1 MAETHTYTTAL
12 RWNQD
17 RKGVLSSQG
26 LPKIEVAT
34 PPEFPKG
41 HPGIWSPEHMFV
53 AAAEICLMTTFLAI
67 AEKSRLEFSE
77 YSSQAVGTLEKT
89 DAGYLMTKI
98 LIKPKVVIPDQ
109 AQAERALRIVEM
121 AEKHCLIS
129 NSMKTEV
136 SIAPEVITAQES

>member
-1 MAETHTYTTAL
+1 MTETHIYSTAL
-12 RWNQD
+12 HWRQE
-17 RKGVLSSQG
+17 RKGVLSSRG
-26 LPKIEVAT
+26 LPNIEVAT

-53 AAAEICLMTTFLAI
+53 AAAEVCLMTTFLAI
-67 AEKSRLEFSE
+67 AEKSKLEFRE

-89 DAGYLMTKI
+89 EQGYLITKI
-98 LIKPKVVIPDQ
+98 LIKPKVVIQ
-109 AQAERALRIVEM
+109 AQAQVDRALRIVEM

-136 SIAPEVITAQES
+136 SIAPEIIAG

>member
-1 MAETHTYTTAL
+1 MTETHTYTTNL
-12 RWNQD
+12 SWDQQ

-26 LPKIEVAT
+26 LPDIEVAT
-34 PPEFPKG
+34 PPEFPMG

-89 DAGYLMTKI
+89 VEGYLMTKI
-98 LIKPKVVIPDQ
+98 LIKPKIVIPDQ
-109 AQAERALRIVEM
+109 TRADRALKIIDM

-129 NSMKTEV
+129 NSMKTDV
-136 SIAPEVITAQES
+136 SILPEIINK

>member
-12 RWNQD
+12 RWDQE

-26 LPKIEVAT
+26 LPEVEVAT

-41 HPGIWSPEHMFV
+41 HPGLWSPEHLFV
-53 AAAEICLMTTFLAI
+53 AAAEVCLMTTFLAI
-67 AEKSRLEFSE
+67 AEKSKLEFSE

-89 DAGYLMTKI
+89 DAGYLITKI
-98 LIKPKVVIPDQ
+98 LIRPKVVIPAQ
-109 AQAERALRIVEM
+109 AQADRVLKILEM
-121 AEKHCLIS
+121 SEKHCLIS

-136 SIAPEVITAQES
+136 SIAPEIITG

>member
-1 MAETHTYTTAL
+1 MADTHTYTTAL
-12 RWNQD
+12 RWDQE

-26 LPKIEVAT
+26 LPEIEVAT

-41 HPGIWSPEHMFV
+41 HPGIWSPEHLFV
-53 AAAEICLMTTFLAI
+53 AAAEVCLMTTFLAI
-67 AEKSRLEFSE
+67 AEKSKLEFTE

-98 LIKPKVVIPDQ
+98 LIKPKVVIPAQ
-109 AQAERALRIVEM
+109 AQADRALKILEM
-121 AEKHCLIS
+121 SEKHCLIS

-136 SIAPEVITAQES
+136 SIAPEIIAG